1 VHSYM
6 AVPENP
12 NHILAQCNY
21 EGLAVTAAIGRDNVT
36 GLQFHPER
44 SGPHGL
50 KILKRFINH

>member
-1 VHSYM
+1 M